1 MPTLLVMRHA
11 KSDWTA
17 DYGPDHERPLNER
30 GVKSARVMGEVLA
43 KDGLIPILV
52 ISSTAVRAR
61 RTAELA
67 NESGGWDAS
76 LILEPELYGTG
87 VDTAIEVAARAPKV
101 ERLMLVGHQ
110 PSWSKLVQ
118 TLTGELADMKTATV
132 AVVDVPGRDW
142 GQLAPNRGKLVEV
155 IQPRDHL

>member
-1 MPTLLVMRHA
+1 MLLVMRHA
-11 KSDWTA
+11 KSDWNA
-17 DYGPDHERPLNER
+17 DYGPDHERPLNDR

-43 KDGLIPILV
+43 KDGLIPLLV

-67 NESGGWDAS
+67 IESGGWDTS
-76 LILEPELYGTG
+76 LILEPGLYGTG
-87 VDTAIEVAARAPKV
+87 PDTAMEVAGRAPSV

-118 TLTGELADMKTATV
+118 ALTGELADMKTATV
-132 AVVDVPGRDW
+132 AVVDLPGCDW
-142 GQLAPNRGKLVEV
+142 GQLAPNRGTLVEV